1 MYGHA
6 KITLLI
12 YILLGIFQT
21 VQAQK
26 QVVVNKTRAHWVV
39 GSPQVGY
46 WAVASYRHGKP
57 VNYIKPDQFPD
68 NCPDSAKQKFA
79 DWFKVKIDQVRK
91 KTGGPYGFF
100 RLSVIPSNGHLLAS
114 FGDGTLYEYRCH
126 SFTAIKF
133 PHKPI
138 PRVIEF
144 LGQTVDGALW
154 FKHYTKNASRADPRR
169 IPWNVSIIIY
179 RVFKDKIQAVHL
191 PQAIKDNPLNN
202 SAKDKEPLTSS
213 VICDV
218 GRVPKL
224 KGSSQRMLICIDENM
239 KIRRYSPSI
248 SVTNNASG
256 VYLLDKGLGVAFD
269 VPFPHA
275 EIDDDKVFLL
285 LKYACWKKESSQCN
299 IARTRI
305 RRKREHS
312 AYRNS
317 IAAQTIVANQGTVY
331 FISEKSVYS
340 LDKSGINELFS
351 FPKPVKKH
359 SVSLDFSG
367 SDGLLVTTPDF
378 LYRIKR

>member
-6 KITLLI
+6 KITLII

-39 GSPQVGY
+39 GSPKVGY
-46 WAVASYRHGKP
+46 WAIASYRHGKP

-100 RLSVIPSNGHLLAS
+100 RLSIIPSNGHLLVS
-114 FGDGTLYEYRCH
+114 FRDGTLYEYQCH

-138 PRVIEF
+138 PREIIF
-144 LGQTVDGALW
+144 LGETVDGALW
-154 FKHYTKNASRADPRR
+154 FKHYTKNASRSDPRR
-169 IPWNVSIIIY
+169 IPWKVSIIIY
-179 RVFKDKIQAVHL
+179 RVFKDKIQAIHL
-191 PQAIKDNPLNN
+191 PQASKNSSLND
-202 SAKDKEPLTSS
+202 SAGDKKPLTSS

-218 GRVPKL
+218 GRRTKL
-224 KGSSQRMLICIDENM
+224 NGISQRRVVCIDENM
-239 KIRRYSPSI
+239 KIRRYPS
-248 SVTNNASG
+248 SVDLTHNAWG
-256 VYLLDKGLGVAFD
+256 IYLLDKGLGVAFD
-269 VPFPHA
+269 VPFPHSA
-275 EIDDDKVFLL
+275 IDDEKVYLL
-285 LKYACWKKESSQCN
+285 LKYACWKKESSGCN

-312 AYRNS
+312 AYRTS
-317 IAAQTIVANQGTVY
+317 IAAQTVVASQGTVY
-331 FISEKSVYS
+331 FISEKSVYA

-359 SVSLDFSG
+359 SVSMAFSG
-367 SDGLLVTTPDF
+367 PDGLLVTTPDF